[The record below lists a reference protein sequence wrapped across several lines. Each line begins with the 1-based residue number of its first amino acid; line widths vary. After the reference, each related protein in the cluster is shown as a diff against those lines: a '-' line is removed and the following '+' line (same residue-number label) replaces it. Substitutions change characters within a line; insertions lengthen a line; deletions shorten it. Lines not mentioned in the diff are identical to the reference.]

1 MATTAR
7 ATILLATLAM
17 LPTALAASLS
27 GQAAGAESRDLPPA
41 LAPTPYSRWRDIPFW
56 IFCLAGGAI
65 ALTDKIGRRWRLK
78 AGA

>member
-1 MATTAR
+1 VVDAYGR
-7 ATILLATLAM
+7 TLAR
-17 LPTALAASLS
+17 LGL
-27 GQAAGAESRDLPPA
+27 GKAGVIDADLPPA